1 MSQHIL
7 LLIGEDCPI
16 RFNTTQIG
24 NELLVFWK
32 PFECSGWKI
41 ATFAGN
47 LSCKACE
54 DVTPFNESSANI
66 SFGLPN
72 VKWTYKLCVIA
83 ENVCGER
90 TTMQC
95 SSITGKYYNDVVSF
109 SFIIPRGDGKR
120 YKLPPGSLVG

>member
-1 MSQHIL
+1 MSQHIFH
-7 LLIGEDCPI
+7 LIGEDCPI

-24 NELLVFWK
+24 DELYVSWE
-32 PFECSGWKI
+32 PFECRGWEI

-47 LSCKACE
+47 LSCMDCE
-54 DVTPFNESSANI
+54 DVTPFSASSANI
-66 SFGLPN
+66 SFGLAN
-72 VKWTYKLCVIA
+72 VKRLYTLCVIA

-95 SSITGKYYNDVVSF
+95 SSITGKYYNNVVSF

-120 YKLPPGSLVG
+120 CKLPPGSLVS